1 MIEVTRLVAELGR
14 STGRPGTEVSAW
26 PGLTIER
33 FTRPMPPRWN
43 EIQPLSFGLIAG
55 EISGHDAVSYAVLG
69 GRREVLSGVLDAA
82 PTRPVFC
89 LLLPIDPH
97 LVRSTLSSMRRPAS
111 IPGPASDVCAA
122 DPEVVNS
129 VVRFLRALV
138 SVDDRR
144 VLAPLHLQ
152 ELVYRLL
159 QGQQRARMVNLAVAQ
174 SVTNP
179 MGSIL
184 DYIADHLTDPLTVD
198 TLAAQ
203 VCLSPSAF
211 SRGFRE
217 LTGRSPYR
225 YVKEKRLDRARQLL
239 EEGQSGVAVVSR
251 EVGYSSVSHFIKEF
265 QSRFGDTPGRYSSTA
280 ACGWIDAAS

>member
-1 MIEVTRLVAELGR
+1 MTEFAGLVAQLGR
-14 STGRPGTEVSAW
+14 CSGVDAKAW
-26 PGLTIER
+26 PGLTVQR
-33 FTRPMPPRWN
+33 FTRATPPRWN
-43 EIQPLSFGLIAG
+43 EIEPLSFGLIARATPACD
-55 EISGHDAVSYAVLG
+55 EVTYAVLG
-69 GRREVLSGVLDAA
+69 GRREVFSGVLDAS
-82 PTRPVFC
+82 PYRPVFC

-97 LVRSTLSSMRRPAS
+97 LVRSTVASMRRPS
-111 IPGPASDVCAA
+111 PGTGPASNVCAL

-129 VVRFLRALV
+129 VLRFLRALA
-138 SVDDRR
+138 SADDRR

-159 QGQQRARMVNLAVAQ
+159 AGEQRSRMVNLAVAQ
-174 SVTNP
+174 AIPNP
-179 MGSIL
+179 MMAVL
-184 DYIADHLTDPLTVD
+184 DYIAGHLIEPLTVD

-239 EEGQSGVAVVSR
+239 EEGRSGVAVVSR

-265 QSRFGDTPGRYSSTA
+265 QARFGDTPGRFSSTSS
-280 ACGWIDAAS
+280 WINAAS